1 MHAVMHEQSYF
12 YALRQKQT
20 WRKCGDCLKDSELD
34 WRSQNSGQGKNKE
47 PTQAREISDQLNGD
61 VRYLGPVSR

>member
-1 MHAVMHEQSYF
+1 MLHEQSYF
-12 YALRQKQT
+12 YALRQAQT
-20 WRKCGDCLKDSELD
+20 WRKYGDCPKDSELD

-47 PTQAREISDQLNGD
+47 PTQAREIFDQLNGD